1 MILPS
6 RSPEQL
12 HAIQDAVLRLLA
24 TAAVFGIRMAARIS
38 NRRPNR

>member
-1 MILPS
+1 MILPT
-6 RSPEQL
+6 RPPEQL

-38 NRRPNR
+38 SRRAQR